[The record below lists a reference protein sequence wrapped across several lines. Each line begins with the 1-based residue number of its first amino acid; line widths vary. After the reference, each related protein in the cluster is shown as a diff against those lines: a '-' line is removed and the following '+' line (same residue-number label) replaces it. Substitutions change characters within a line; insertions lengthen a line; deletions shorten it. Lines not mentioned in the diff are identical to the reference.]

1 MNVIKVLPFAKRVF
15 GRLMTGERGSAVVE
29 LAIVFPILLL
39 LFVGT
44 AEIGRLFYTYTTL
57 AKATKVGARYLSTEK
72 DAEATDGPN
81 GPIVTG
87 VKARAASLVVCGYT
101 DNCTGNQPDG
111 TPKRPIVPGLDMA
124 TPTNSVLVTLP
135 NTTPGFIGPRY
146 VKVEIQNFTFQ
157 PGVFNVAG
165 ATGSTSSTFYF
176 PLTPGTQMRYMH

>member
-15 GRLMTGERGSAVVE
+15 SRLMTGERGSSVVE

-57 AKATKVGARYLSTEK
+57 AKATKVGARYLSTQK
-72 DAEATDGPN
+72 DAESTDGPT
-81 GPIVTG
+81 ILA
-87 VKARAASLVVCGYT
+87 VKGRAASLVVCGYT
-101 DNCTGNQPDG
+101 NGCTGNQPDG

-124 TPTNSVLVTLP
+124 VPTNSVLITLP
-135 NTTPGFIGPRY
+135 DTTPGFIGPRY
-146 VKVEIQNFTFQ
+146 AKVEIQNFTFQ